1 MDGSYVW
8 ICTSGSCVWLHSFH
22 AKIHAAA
29 EKFALLF
36 HTVWVERKA
45 NFLHWILLALAGSGL
60 LWLALAC
67 CGWLWLAP
75 AGSGWLWL
83 DLAGAWLAL
92 VGSGWLS
99 ETMGENYPR
108 SMNSYNFL

>member
-67 CGWLWLAP
+67 FGWLWLAP
-75 AGSGWLWL
+75 VASGWIWLAPGWLWS
-83 DLAGAWLAL
+83 AL
-92 VGSGWLS
+92 QKHWGKPSQI
-99 ETMGENYPR
+99 N
-108 SMNSYNFL
+108 